1 MNKILIFLLLILT
14 FLGIVGGIGYTLYD
28 GAYAITV
35 GLIAAGYVA
44 WPRFW
49 ELFKQL
55 IG

>member
-14 FLGIVGGIGYTLYD
+14 FLGIIGGIGYTLYNK
-28 GAYAITV
+28 AYVITA

-44 WPRFW
+44 WPRLK
-49 ELFKQL
+49 ELFEQL